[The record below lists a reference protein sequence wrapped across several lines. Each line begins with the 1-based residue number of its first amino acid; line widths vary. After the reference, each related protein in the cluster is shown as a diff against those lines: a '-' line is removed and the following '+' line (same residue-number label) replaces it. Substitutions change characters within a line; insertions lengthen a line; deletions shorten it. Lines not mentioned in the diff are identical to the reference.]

1 MNSMRERIKAIVF
14 FIAVGSLAGY
24 FVYKEAS
31 RDGAPGKINVGQLAP
46 DFSIKDKSGR
56 LVKLSE
62 LRGKVVFLNLWG
74 TWCTPCIEEM
84 PTMETLYQK
93 YKDRKFEMMAVTV
106 DNDWDVVTRFYKEY
120 NLTLPAFLDPGRQVA
135 ELFKVYKYP
144 ETFLI
149 DANGYVARHTW
160 VEDWASPRNMAIVED
175 LVRKAENPQ
184 QTSLK

>member
-1 MNSMRERIKAIVF
+1 
-14 FIAVGSLAGY
+14 
-24 FVYKEAS
+24 
-31 RDGAPGKINVGQLAP
+31 
-46 DFSIKDKSGR
+46 
-56 LVKLSE
+56 
-62 LRGKVVFLNLWG
+62 
-74 TWCTPCIEEM
+74 
-84 PTMETLYQK
+84 
-93 YKDRKFEMMAVTV
+93 VTQ
-106 DNDWDVVTRFYKEY
+106 FYKEY
-120 NLTLPAFLDPGRQVA
+120 NLTLPSFLDPGRQVA